1 MQFRED
7 DILDLLDV
15 CRTTDKCS
23 AKLVHKLEDY
33 LEQYSC
39 NDSNKR
45 MARHHT

>member
-23 AKLVHKLEDY
+23 VKLIRKLEDY

-39 NDSNKR
+39 NESTYR
-45 MARHHT
+45 VARHHT